1 MKRLIIVLILLIIC
15 TGCIKHSQD
24 SCTAATCP
32 VQNITVPLQN
42 LTVTFIDV
50 GQGDSEWI
58 ITPSG
63 NTMLIDAGDSDK
75 TWRIASKLVTV
86 REIDAVVATH
96 AHSDHIG
103 GMQTVLTMYDVN
115 NFYDSGYPHTSKTYE
130 NMLTLI
136 NNKRINYTVVK
147 NGDKI
152 NLDPVM
158 DISVL
163 NPQPIFFNNVNDNSV
178 VLFMTYKNMSFLFT
192 GDSERNAET
201 VYARKLGNV
210 DVIKIA
216 HHGSS
221 TSTGPYLL
229 SKTKPS
235 VSIISVGE
243 GNSYGH
249 PDKNIIKNL
258 ESYQSKIYL
267 TSENGDITITTD
279 GENYSVIPEHGWGYY
294 SKA

>member
-1 MKRLIIVLILLIIC
+1 MKKLIVILILLVIC
-15 TGCIKHSQD
+15 TGCIKHSPE
-24 SCTAATCP
+24 SCTAANCP
-32 VQNITVPLQN
+32 VQNITIPLQN

-58 ITPSG
+58 TTPNG

-75 TWRIASKLVTV
+75 TWRVASELVTV

-103 GMQTVLTMYDVN
+103 GMQTVLTMYDIN
-115 NFYDSGYPHTSKTYE
+115 TFYDSGYPHTSKTYKD
-130 NMLTLI
+130 MLTLI
-136 NNKRINYTVVK
+136 DNKKIKYITVK

-163 NPQPIFFNNVNDNSV
+163 NPQPVFFNNVNDNSI
-178 VLFMTYKNMSFLFT
+178 VLLMQYKNVSFLFT
-192 GDSERNAET
+192 GDTERNAET
-201 VYARKLGNV
+201 MYARKLNGV
-210 DVIKIA
+210 DVIKVA

-243 GNSYGH
+243 GNSYKH
-249 PDKNIIKNL
+249 PDPDTIKH
-258 ESYQSKIYL
+258 L
-267 TSENGDITITTD
+267 TASGSLVYRTDINGTIVITTN
-279 GENYSVIPEHGWGYY
+279 GEDYSVTTTR
-294 SKA
+294 

>member
-1 MKRLIIVLILLIIC
+1 MKKLILILILLVLC
-15 TGCIKHSQD
+15 AGCIKHSPE
-24 SCTAATCP
+24 SCTSSKCP

-58 ITPSG
+58 TTPSG

-75 TWRIASKLVTV
+75 TWRIASELVTV
-86 REIDAVVATH
+86 REIDAVVVTH

-103 GMQTVLTMYDVN
+103 GMQTVLTMYDIN
-115 NFYDSGYPHTSKTYE
+115 EFYDSGYPHTSKMYE

-136 NNKRINYTVVK
+136 DNKRIKYTTVK

-163 NPQPIFFNNVNDNSV
+163 NPQPIFFNNVNDNSI
-178 VLFMTYKNMSFLFT
+178 VLLMQYKNVSFLFT
-192 GDSERNAET
+192 GDTERNAET
-201 VYARKLGNV
+201 MYARKLGEV
-210 DVIKIA
+210 DIIKIA

-249 PDKNIIKNL
+249 PDSNTINHLTAIDSSVYRTDMNGTII
-258 ESYQSKIYL
+258 
-267 TSENGDITITTD
+267 ITTN
-279 GENYSVIPEHGWGYY
+279 GEEYSITT
-294 SKA
+294 SR